1 MEEKR
6 NIYRETITPTKVVW
20 WWWWGGGGEDTGR
33 EHKNIMNKIYTRRDH
48 RFLKIK

>member
-20 WWWWGGGGEDTGR
+20 WWENEDTGR
-33 EHKNIMNKIYTRRDH
+33 EHRNIMKKIYTRRDH